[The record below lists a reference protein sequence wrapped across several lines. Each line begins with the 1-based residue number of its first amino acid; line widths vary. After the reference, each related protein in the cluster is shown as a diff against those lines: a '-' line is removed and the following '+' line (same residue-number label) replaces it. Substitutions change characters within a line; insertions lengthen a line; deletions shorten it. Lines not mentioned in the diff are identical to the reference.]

1 MNIRTKLNHFQNQ
14 ALYSHQFNMMHCES
28 ESCYSGHCNVKSG
41 DYDLDYDGIYN
52 YPEYDDYAM
61 DYNYTC
67 GAPQSTES
75 PASLDRPIGAIFEC
89 LIGSKRPVYTLQ
101 LQYSVKVATSS

>member
-1 MNIRTKLNHFQNQ
+1 MDYEVMDFFRSKVSTSVRRKQSCKSTQMNIRTKLNHFQNQ

-41 DYDLDYDGIYN
+41 DFELDYDGIYN

-67 GAPQSTES
+67 GVQK
-75 PASLDRPIGAIFEC
+75 G
-89 LIGSKRPVYTLQ
+89 KRRDCEF
-101 LQYSVKVATSS
+101 